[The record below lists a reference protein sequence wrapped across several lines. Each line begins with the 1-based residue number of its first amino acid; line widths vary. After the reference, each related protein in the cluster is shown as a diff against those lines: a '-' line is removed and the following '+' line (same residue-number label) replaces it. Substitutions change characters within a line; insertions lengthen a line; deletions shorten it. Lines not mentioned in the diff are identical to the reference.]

1 MHSEMAA
8 QAGRAGGKMNADRTV
23 LTDAMWVRI
32 EPMLPGKATDPGIT
46 TPGTHL
52 VDGVIAAT

>member
-1 MHSEMAA
+1 
-8 QAGRAGGKMNADRTV
+8 MNADRTV